1 MRRTG
6 PTACDAAAIV
16 STAPAPATGTAG
28 LPAPVL
34 GFVAVALGEPVDASP
49 LTGGF
54 SGMQVVRVGLA
65 DGHEVVVKWAP
76 DGPTSRPGVA
86 LLREAEALAHLR
98 AHRFDQVAAS
108 IATEPGVPALVMQA
122 VPGGPASAW
131 DSGTLAA
138 AARVLDDLAQVPAH
152 GLRPLPATDVAKPR
166 PLLAE
171 RVRAALPEEPALAEL
186 LLQAY
191 WAVSAGP
198 EHDQDGTALWWGRPA
213 VATHADPHPGNW
225 LLDDEGRLRLIDLEH
240 LCAGPPGWDLA
251 YLCAHLSGPADERAE
266 VLTGSGLDDEVA
278 ARLAAAATA
287 LLVAG
292 TLSPDPAWAAR
303 QQALAP
309 AGLELVRR
317 LL

>member
-1 MRRTG
+1 V
-6 PTACDAAAIV
+6 A
-16 STAPAPATGTAG
+16 
-28 LPAPVL
+28 
-34 GFVAVALGEPVDASP
+34 GFVAVTVGVPVDAQP
-49 LTGGF
+49 LSGGF
-54 SGMQVVRVGLA
+54 SGMQLARVALA

-76 DGPTSRPGVA
+76 DGPASKAGLA
-86 LLREAEALAHLR
+86 LLREAEALSHLR

-138 AARVLDDLAQVPAH
+138 AARVLDDLAGVPAH

-166 PLLAE
+166 PLLAQ
-171 RVRAALPEEPALAEL
+171 RVRDALPDEPDLAEE

-198 EHDQDGTALWWGRPA
+198 VLDRDGTPLWWGRPA
-213 VATHADPHPGNW
+213 AATHGDPHPGNW
-225 LLDDEGRLRLIDLEH
+225 MVDDDGRLRLIDLEH

-251 YLCAHLSGPADERAE
+251 YLCSHLPGPADERAH
-266 VLTGSGLDDEVA
+266 VLAGSGLDVVEA
-278 ARLAAAATA
+278 ARLVAAATA

-292 TLSPDPAWAAR
+292 TRSPDPVWAAR
-303 QQALAP
+303 QRALAP

-317 LL
+317 LR